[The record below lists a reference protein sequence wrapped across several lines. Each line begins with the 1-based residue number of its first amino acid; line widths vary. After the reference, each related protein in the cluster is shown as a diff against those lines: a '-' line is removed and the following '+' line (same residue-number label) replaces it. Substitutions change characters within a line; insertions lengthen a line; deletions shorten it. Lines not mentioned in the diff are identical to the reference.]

1 MIMDVVAEFYS
12 KPQIG
17 GGAMRV
23 MRGMQRNY
31 SIPIVKGKR
40 EQMGRAAQGIEEAV
54 LMAGGKAV
62 KQFAR
67 AKGGAD
73 GEPTKIDPNQLRQT
87 LANSGTS
94 IIAKTLRDFGGKT
107 SSKEGAS
114 KPSRALTTPKKS
126 SKKKKTT
133 KKSKHKRSK
142 IDDVLGD
149 DHY

>member
-1 MIMDVVAEFYS
+1 MMAMLKDIVVIMDVVAEFYS

-23 MRGMQRNY
+23 MRGGQRNY
-31 SIPIVKGKR
+31 SIPIVRGKR

-67 AKGGAD
+67 AKGGVD

-87 LANSGTS
+87 LADSGS
-94 IIAKTLRDFGGKT
+94 GVIAK
-107 SSKEGAS
+107 S
-114 KPSRALTTPKKS
+114 LTTPKKTLP
-126 SKKKKTT
+126 KKKKTA
-133 KKSKHKRSK
+133 KKSKHKR
-142 IDDVLGD
+142 
-149 DHY
+149 

>member
-1 MIMDVVAEFYS
+1 MDVVAEFYS

-31 SIPIVKGKR
+31 SIPIVRDKR
-40 EQMGRAAQGIEEAV
+40 EQTGRAAQGIEEVV

-87 LANSGTS
+87 LANLGTS
-94 IIAKTLRDFGGKT
+94 IIAKTL
-107 SSKEGAS
+107 
-114 KPSRALTTPKKS
+114 TTPKK
-126 SKKKKTT
+126 KKRTT
-133 KKSKHKRSK
+133 KKHRRSK

>member
-1 MIMDVVAEFYS
+1 MDVVAEFYS

-17 GGAMRV
+17 GAAMRV

-31 SIPIVKGKR
+31 SIPIVRGKR

-67 AKGGAD
+67 AKGGGAD

-87 LANSGTS
+87 LANSGTN
-94 IIAKTLRDFGGKT
+94 IIAKTLTTPKST
-107 SSKEGAS
+107 SSK
-114 KPSRALTTPKKS
+114 
-126 SKKKKTT
+126 KKKKTT
-133 KKSKHKRSK
+133 K
-142 IDDVLGD
+142 
-149 DHY
+149 

>member
-1 MIMDVVAEFYS
+1 MDVVAEFYS

-31 SIPIVKGKR
+31 SIPIVRGKR

-62 KQFAR
+62 RQFAR

-94 IIAKTLRDFGGKT
+94 IIAKTL
-107 SSKEGAS
+107 
-114 KPSRALTTPKKS
+114 TTPKSS

-133 KKSKHKRSK
+133 KKHKRSK

>member
-1 MIMDVVAEFYS
+1 R

-31 SIPIVKGKR
+31 SIPIVRGKR
-40 EQMGRAAQGIEEAV
+40 EQMGRAAQGIKEAV

-94 IIAKTLRDFGGKT
+94 LIAKTL
-107 SSKEGAS
+107 
-114 KPSRALTTPKKS
+114 TTPKSSSSSS
-126 SKKKKTT
+126 SKKKNKIT
-133 KKSKHKRSK
+133 KKHKRSK

>member
-1 MIMDVVAEFYS
+1 
-12 KPQIG
+12 
-17 GGAMRV
+17 MRV

-31 SIPIVKGKR
+31 SIPIVRGKR
-40 EQMGRAAQGIEEAV
+40 EQMGRAAQGIKEAV

-94 IIAKTLRDFGGKT
+94 IIAKTL
-107 SSKEGAS
+107 
-114 KPSRALTTPKKS
+114 TTPKS
-126 SKKKKTT
+126 SSSSKKKKKTT
-133 KKSKHKRSK
+133 KKHKRSK

>member
-1 MIMDVVAEFYS
+1 MDVVAEFYS

-31 SIPIVKGKR
+31 SIPIVRGKR

-62 KQFAR
+62 KQFAK

-73 GEPTKIDPNQLRQT
+73 GEPSKIDLNQLRQT
-87 LANSGTS
+87 LTNLGTS
-94 IIAKTLRDFGGKT
+94 IIAKTL
-107 SSKEGAS
+107 
-114 KPSRALTTPKKS
+114 TTPKSS
-126 SKKKKTT
+126 SKKKEKTT
-133 KKSKHKRSK
+133 KKHKR
-142 IDDVLGD
+142 
-149 DHY
+149 

>member
-1 MIMDVVAEFYS
+1 MTANLQNDVAFVTMDVVAEFYS

-31 SIPIVKGKR
+31 SIPIVRGKR

-67 AKGGAD
+67 AKGTD

-94 IIAKTLRDFGGKT
+94 IIAKTL
-107 SSKEGAS
+107 
-114 KPSRALTTPKKS
+114 TTPKSSS
-126 SKKKKTT
+126 SKKKKPI
-133 KKSKHKRSK
+133 KKNKRSK

>member
-1 MIMDVVAEFYS
+1 MMAMLRDTVVIMDVVAEFYS

-31 SIPIVKGKR
+31 SIPIVRGKR

-62 KQFAR
+62 RQFAR
-67 AKGGAD
+67 AKAGVD

-94 IIAKTLRDFGGKT
+94 IIAKTLT
-107 SSKEGAS
+107 I
-114 KPSRALTTPKKS
+114 PKS
-126 SKKKKTT
+126 SKKNK
-133 KKSKHKRSK
+133 KKSTKKHKRSK